1 MGAGLTKVVG
11 PGTMTVY
18 GWVVVAVVAAIVVAA
33 TVSVV
38 VWVTSNNSEAV
49 AVEPAN
55 ASSIDQPV
63 LDEPDVD
70 QPVLDEPDVDQ
81 PVLDEP
87 DVDQPQQDEEQEEKE
102 TVTLTLQNAD
112 SGTVLYPFY
121 FKENSTYYLNEGG
134 LSALSLQIAALFDGA
149 VVDKVYV
156 NAEGKAFVQY
166 TESESGMNRLAVAGT
181 AVLGDSVFV
190 YTNDAITSSDPAQ
203 YSGSW
208 SYRFNNILET
218 TQITVLFS

>member
-18 GWVVVAVVAAIVVAA
+18 RWVVVAVVAAIVVAA
-33 TVSVV
+33 TVSVA
-38 VWVTSNNSEAV
+38 VWVTSNNSNEV
-49 AVEPAN
+49 EPEPAN
-55 ASSIDQPV
+55 ASPIDQPA
-63 LDEPDVD
+63 
-70 QPVLDEPDVDQ
+70 
-81 PVLDEP
+81 LDEP

-121 FKENSTYYLNEGG
+121 FKENSTYYLNKGG

-208 SYRFNNILET
+208 SYRYNNILET